1 MRDIK
6 RLLKLL
12 KKLMMLK
19 PDQKPKKKGFNMFFS
34 NQEIQWERK
43 KGFFILRK
51 LKDGSED
58 GIKRKNLI

>member
-34 NQEIQWERK
+34 NQEVQWQME
-43 KGFFILRK
+43 KGFLILRK
-51 LKDGSED
+51 
-58 GIKRKNLI
+58 